1 MLPAFCFKS
10 VFLDQSAQTLFT
22 HLVHLPWAVLLESAA
37 PDHPDSRFDI
47 LTADPC
53 ATLETWGSETR
64 IRTNGTIIQSGEDP
78 FTLIDHWVNTLL
90 PEAQNTSTELPFIG
104 GAIGLLGYDLGR
116 RLERV
121 PSLAQRDIDIPDM
134 AVGIYN
140 WAWILDHQT
149 QQAHFVVYG
158 TEADWQA
165 RWQWWHTQIQHSTQ
179 PSEPIV
185 EPFQRTSDWQSN
197 LPEPDYLARFE
208 RIQDYIRAG
217 DCYQINLT
225 QRFHC
230 SYQGDPWLAY
240 CQLVEANQAPFS
252 GFMRLSADTAILS
265 VSPERF
271 LLLNGQHIE
280 TKPIKGTQPRN
291 ADPIRDQAN
300 IRTLQQ
306 SEKDQAEN
314 LMIVDLL
321 RNDLG
326 RVSSPGSVR
335 VPHLFAIESFAAVHH
350 LVSTVTGE
358 LAPDYSAMQLMAACF
373 PGGSITGAPKI
384 RAMEIIEELEP
395 QRRSAYCG
403 SLFYWSRHGRMDSSI
418 TIRTLIATEH
428 TLYVWAGGGIVAD
441 SQGKAEYQETFD
453 KLSKILTVLS

>member
-10 VFLDQSAQTLFT
+10 FFLDLSAHSFFA
-22 HLVHLPWAVLLESAA
+22 HLAQQPWAVLLESAA
-37 PDHPDSRFDI
+37 PGHPDSRFDI
-47 LTADPC
+47 LTAEPC
-53 ATLETWGSETR
+53 ATLETQGPETC
-64 IRTNGTIIQSGEDP
+64 ITVNGKKILSGEDP
-78 FTLIDHWVNTLL
+78 FTLIEHWVNTLL
-90 PEAQNTSTELPFIG
+90 PEATNSPTDLPFIG

-116 RLERV
+116 RLERL
-121 PSLAQRDIDIPDM
+121 PEQALRDIDIPDM

-140 WAWILDHQT
+140 WAWVLDHHT
-149 QQAHFVVYG
+149 SQAHFVVYG
-158 TEADWQA
+158 TDADWQA
-165 RWQWWHTQIQHSTQ
+165 RWTWWTTLTQTVTQ
-179 PSEPIV
+179 QKEPV
-185 EPFQRTSDWQSN
+185 FTPFRLTTDWQSN
-197 LPEPDYLARFE
+197 LPEPDYLAQFD
-208 RIQDYIRAG
+208 RIQQYIRAG

-225 QRFHC
+225 QRFKS
-230 SYQGDPWLAY
+230 SYEGDPWLAY
-240 CQLVEANQAPFS
+240 CKLVTANQAPFS
-252 GFMRLSADTAILS
+252 GFMRLSSQTAILS

-271 LLLNGQHIE
+271 LWLDGRHIE

-291 ADPIRDQAN
+291 PDPLQDETN
-300 IRTLQQ
+300 IRILQQ

-326 RVSSPGSVR
+326 RVSSPGTVR

-358 LAPDYSAMQLMAACF
+358 LAPQYSAMQLLAACF

-395 QRRSAYCG
+395 HRRSAYCG

-418 TIRTLIATEH
+418 TIRTLIATH
-428 TLYVWAGGGIVAD
+428 GTLYVWAGGGIVAD